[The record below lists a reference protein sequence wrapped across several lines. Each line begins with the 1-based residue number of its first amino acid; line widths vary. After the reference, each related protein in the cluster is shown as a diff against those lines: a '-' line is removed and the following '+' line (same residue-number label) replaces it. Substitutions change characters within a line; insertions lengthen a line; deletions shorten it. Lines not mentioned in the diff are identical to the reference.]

1 MNIAILGGSG
11 DVGSRTVQEA
21 LSRQHQVTAIGR
33 SIEPLNKL
41 PSAALKTTAD
51 ANSEEDIINAAKS
64 CDVLVSAVRPA
75 VGHEQDLITMTQSAL
90 QAAAQMGARII
101 VVGGAARLRL
111 SADSNDTVLT
121 ADNFL
126 PTELKPIA
134 QACQSQYEL
143 CLANN
148 NANWTYLSPP
158 AMLLPGERTGVFRLG
173 QDTLVSDDSG
183 QSTISIEDFAV
194 ALIDEIEK
202 PNHVKRAFTVGY

>member
-33 SIEPLNKL
+33 SIESLNKL

-143 CLANN
+143 CFANN